1 MATKEVWLPI
11 NGYEDRYLISNLG
24 RVKNKNT
31 SRVLKE
37 RFTTTGYVLVN
48 LSKGGKMHTERI
60 HRLVGT
66 HFIPNPDNLPEIN
79 HINEDKTD
87 NRVENLEWC
96 DRKYNVNFGSRT
108 ERQRK
113 KISKAV
119 VQLSTDD
126 KEIAHFCST
135 VQAGEHTEINS
146 HRIADCC
153 RGTRK
158 TAGGFKWKYEG
169 GVSNDK

>member
-1 MATKEVWLPI
+1 MATKEVWLPVK
-11 NGYEDRYLISNLG
+11 GYEGIYLISNLG

-31 SRVLKE
+31 SKVLKE
-37 RFTTTGYVLVN
+37 RFTTTGYVRVN
-48 LSKGGKMHTERI
+48 LSKGGKIHTERI

-108 ERQRK
+108 EKQRAK
-113 KISKAV
+113 VSKPVA
-119 VQLSTDD
+119 QLSLSD
-126 KEIAHFCST
+126 KNIAQYHSIT
-135 VQAGEHTEINS
+135 NAGQVNRISNS
-146 HRIADCC
+146 SISAVCL
-153 RGTRK
+153 GKRK
-158 TAGGFKWKYEG
+158 TAGGFKWEYVRE
-169 GVSNDK
+169 VRL